1 MPGPRPATASARRPT
16 GTPADRWASCA
27 SPGTTWSPI
36 RASSCTEPGTR
47 AWATASGRRPRP
59 TWTTPSRGSRT
70 APSTRRRGPGRSMR
84 PRRASTPKPSSAAS
98 GATLSGCAGSSARC
112 GPRCRPARRSPSAAA
127 PSRGARTRRASRS
140 TPAGPAPATSTSS
153 SWASR
158 SVGLWVPDAQLLGG
172 INTLP
177 LSDEAGW
184 VAPALDRARRRAQA
198 IARRPVSIQAMAGWF
213 LDLRTLVQGQP
224 YVVLNGDM

>member
-1 MPGPRPATASARRPT
+1 MGLLRVSRYDVVADPGVVMHRAGDASV
-16 GTPADRWASCA
+16 GDGEW
-27 SPGTTWSPI
+27 
-36 RASSCTEPGTR
+36 
-47 AWATASGRRPRP
+47 
-59 TWTTPSRGSRT
+59 
-70 APSTRRRGPGRSMR
+70 
-84 PRRASTPKPSSAAS
+84 PSSAADLDD
-98 GATLSGCAGSSARC
+98 AIARLPDRAVDTAAWAGSIDAAQEGIDAETLERGFGGDPVRLRRFVSTLRAALPPGTTIALRGSTVA
-112 GPRCRPARRSPSAAA
+112 GPFVQDGRAVRR
-127 PSRGARTRRASRS
+127 RRAR
-140 TPAGPAPATSTSS
+140 APATSTWS

-158 SVGLWVPDAQLLGG
+158 CVGLWVPDAQLLGG

-177 LSDEAGW
+177 LSDDAGW

>member
-1 MPGPRPATASARRPT
+1 MPRPRPATASARRPT

-98 GATLSGCAGSSARC
+98 GATLSGFAASSARC
-112 GPRCRPARRSPSAAA
+112 GPRSRPARRSRCAAA
-127 PSRGARTRRASRS
+127 RSPAGRTRRASRS
-140 TPAGPAPATSTSS
+140 TPAGPAPATSTWS

-158 SVGLWVPDAQLLGG
+158 WSACGSRTPSCSGG

-177 LSDEAGW
+177 LSDDAGW